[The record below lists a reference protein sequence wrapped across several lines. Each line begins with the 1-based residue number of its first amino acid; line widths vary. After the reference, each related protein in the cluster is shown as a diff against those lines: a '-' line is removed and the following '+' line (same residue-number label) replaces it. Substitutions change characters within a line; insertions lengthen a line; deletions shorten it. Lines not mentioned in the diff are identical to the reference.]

1 MSLGLIVIILLVV
14 LAIGAAPTW
23 SHSRQWGYAPSGI
36 LGTVLL
42 ILLVLFLLGRL

>member
-1 MSLGLIVIILLVV
+1 MSLGSIAIIILVLIVIG
-14 LAIGAAPTW
+14 AIPTW

-42 ILLVLFLLGRL
+42 ILVILFLLGRL

>member
-1 MSLGLIVIILLVV
+1 MSLGLIVIILLV
-14 LAIGAAPTW
+14 LILIGAVPTW

-42 ILLVLFLLGRL
+42 VLVILFLLGRL

>member
-1 MSLGLIVIILLVV
+1 MSLGLIAIIILV
-14 LAIGAAPTW
+14 LIVIGAMPTW

-42 ILLVLFLLGRL
+42 ILVILFLLGRL